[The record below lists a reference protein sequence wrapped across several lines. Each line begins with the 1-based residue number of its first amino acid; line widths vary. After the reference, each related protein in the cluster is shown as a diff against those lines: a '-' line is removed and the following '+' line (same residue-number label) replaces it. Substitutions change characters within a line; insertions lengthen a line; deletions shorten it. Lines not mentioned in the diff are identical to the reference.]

1 MSARRNRR
9 KKHRLLFLPPAA
21 LAVLAIGVGSFALT
35 NAILGVSSPNLGEN
49 TSAITPTALEPP
61 LCVTYGIAPTNVIA
75 GTNGTGNSDLILGTN
90 GRDNISGNGGND
102 CLVGGDGN
110 DTLNGGNGNDVCIGG
125 PGRDTFNSCAHC
137 DTVNCTRG

>member
-49 TSAITPTALEPP
+49 TSAINPTALEPSQCSSAG
-61 LCVTYGIAPTNVIA
+61 LTPTNLVIGNT
-75 GTNGTGNSDLILGTN
+75 GTAADDLILGNNNGNTMN
-90 GRDNISGNGGND
+90 GRNGNDCIVGGGGND
-102 CLVGGDGN
+102 N
-110 DTLNGGNGNDVCIGG
+110 INGGNGNDVCIGG
-125 PGRDTFNSCAHC
+125 SGTDTF
-137 DTVNCTRG
+137 TNCEHIYQ